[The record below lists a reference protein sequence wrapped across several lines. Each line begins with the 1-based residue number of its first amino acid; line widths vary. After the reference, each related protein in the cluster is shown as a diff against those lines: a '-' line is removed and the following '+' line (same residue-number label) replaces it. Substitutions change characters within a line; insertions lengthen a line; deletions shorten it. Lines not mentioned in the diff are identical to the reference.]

1 MMRYLSM
8 TSTNVANGWY
18 GGTLLGDQDENSEIY
33 RHYAQFCQMV
43 LEQSSAEVLH
53 MNTVDV
59 IIDIGEEETE
69 MEKALN
75 EYAQIGS
82 KAGIIPTQCR
92 YFAEDPCWLSRW
104 LVGDD
109 NIPKV
114 I

>member
-1 MMRYLSM
+1 
-8 TSTNVANGWY
+8 
-18 GGTLLGDQDENSEIY
+18 
-33 RHYAQFCQMV
+33 
-43 LEQSSAEVLH
+43 

-59 IIDIGEEETE
+59 IDIGEEETE

-82 KAGIIPTQCR
+82 KVGIIPTQCR

>member
-1 MMRYLSM
+1 MSKP
-8 TSTNVANGWY
+8 
-18 GGTLLGDQDENSEIY
+18 SEI
-33 RHYAQFCQMV
+33 V
-43 LEQSSAEVLH
+43 LQQSSAEVLH
-53 MNTVDV
+53 VNTVDV

-82 KAGIIPTQCR
+82 KVGIIPTQCR